1 MHQARKD
8 ARRTAAE
15 AFERELPELLR
26 THPGE
31 WVAYSGNR
39 RIAMAPTSLQLGDLC
54 AGVPTNELLIR
65 RIRPDYAGY
74 EL

>member
-1 MHQARKD
+1 MNEGERRPGEK
-8 ARRTAAE
+8 ARRSPQADRYHSSASIS
-15 AFERELPELLR
+15 R
-26 THPGE
+26 H
-31 WVAYSGNR
+31 R